1 MHFLLPSGALGTGH
15 WNFMGFAKEDIIV
28 SDGTEGRLS
37 FSTFGSEPVRLETHS
52 GGEEFDLPNPKHV
65 QHPFIQTMVNSLLG
79 KGECT
84 STGHSAMR
92 TGYVMDRVL
101 ESYYGSRE
109 DAFWLRE
116 SDWGATPS

>member
-1 MHFLLPSGALGTGH
+1 MHFLLPNGALGTGH

-28 SDGTEGRLS
+28 IDGTEGRLS

-52 GGEEFDLPNPKHV
+52 GVEEFDLPNPKHV